1 MRMPRTEIEL
11 DPVDFVTIGTVGP
24 KGKRLFH
31 LQGGR
36 SDELI
41 TLILE
46 KEQARA
52 LAEAIVEMLDDLA
65 VRLPDSTE
73 EEVNLSRWNMALRD
87 PIEPLFRIAQ
97 MGLGYEEAR
106 NMVVLV
112 AQELVPSEEEESS
125 IEPPEPQVV
134 RLWGSREQ
142 MRALSENTLKIVK
155 QGRVDPKSNGHMT
168 YYWI

>member
-1 MRMPRTEIEL
+1 MPPTEIEL
-11 DPVDFVTIGTVGP
+11 DPVDFVTTGTVGP

-31 LQGGR
+31 LQGGQG
-36 SDELI
+36 SDLV

-52 LAEAIVEMLDDLA
+52 LAESIAEMLDDLA
-65 VRLPDSTE
+65 ERLPDATE
-73 EEVNLSRWNMALRD
+73 EEVNLSQWDMSLRD

-106 NMVVLV
+106 NLVVLV
-112 AQELVPSEEEESS
+112 AQELVVTDEEEALPAE
-125 IEPPEPQVV
+125 PEPQVV
-134 RLWGSREQ
+134 RLWGTREQ
-142 MRALSENTLKIVK
+142 MRALSEHTLQVVK
-155 QGRVDPKSNGHMT
+155 QGRVDPKSNGHLT